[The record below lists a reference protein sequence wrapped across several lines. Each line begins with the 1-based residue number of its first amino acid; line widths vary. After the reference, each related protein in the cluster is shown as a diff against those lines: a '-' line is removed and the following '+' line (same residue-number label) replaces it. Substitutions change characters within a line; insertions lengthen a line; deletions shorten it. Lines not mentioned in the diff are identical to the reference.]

1 MGNTI
6 FSSQLISSDGI
17 TYKAE
22 LYGEDYIGFPKV
34 AIVSGSGN
42 TYIVSKDWTDFL
54 EVGQVLYLYTGGETL
69 NPVDTFNTYK
79 ARVVADSGIVEN
91 DDCAIVAIGSLAY
104 TTATITAIY
113 SSGPTTLITLNIAYS
128 GSYTSIG
135 SSLAPSEQYAPT
147 FAPDIMALN
156 TEWGGEG
163 DEILGAIKDSSSTI
177 TYANNDVWF
186 DRFFEQY
193 KITQDNKLKFL
204 IYKEDGAAWDLD
216 WAGIIVMDLVEW
228 ANDSKPIPYTF
239 KAIDGL
245 AALKFYEYTQETLEQ
260 NTAIRNVFDILG
272 LLDLY
277 KFWGAT
283 DAYLRESIEY
293 KSRVLEAT
301 TTDADS
307 PLDYTYISDNFF
319 IEDANKFP
327 TKFKSYY
334 DVLKGILDIYSC
346 RMYIANGV
354 YYIQQVRNFKNENI
368 TFREYL
374 VDSNNDYTYSEGNY
388 VHQRDVGNT
397 TEDFNILAGGTFGYY
412 AGAYKVKM
420 EQKRHFEGSH
430 INEDVKSVIAN
441 DDPTSQDSYT
451 FPIGKING
459 DGLGNIQVAIPIFDS
474 HGRDSILDGNT
485 LDDTF
490 LNPIKV
496 TNYVVKVMVAIYS
509 TTGNRYL
516 RGTTPRT
523 FSQYENEWTED
534 LVVPADERNVVR
546 YVQSG
551 GNNTTLFVNTP
562 VINFDDDFEIS
573 ITFEYIGQNAKIGL
587 LQYAKAMDVTRV
599 RILFPLTEVNENYDK
614 YIELDNPTGF
624 FTKEVELDPLLFIDS
639 AADTSTVVKIQINS
653 AYNSGGVSL
662 VPTTTF
668 DGGFLQENGDPLYL
682 FLSIM
687 RVYEAMSLQYK
698 PVERMMSTIVGDYY
712 PFYSLAYNDKVYVF
726 SGCTKDYTMDE
737 VQGEWFEVI
746 SAMPAASHNIITD
759 YIGTVDDIKP
769 FSGEEKHNTVGAFNS
784 RDAIGFIDNV
794 EIGTHD
800 TLPINPYQG
809 DRLFKGDVISIFDPN
824 NTSEIEFFTVREN
837 VEIDDIE
844 ILVDSKT
851 TTFPMREGSIVVYKK
866 GETME
871 SNRVRANIFQMK
883 GNALDPKFHDYLQDG
898 EFVFYDEHAYYRNP
912 IDGFV
917 YKFNGAKLHP

>member
-6 FSSQLISSDGI
+6 FSSQLVSSDNI
-17 TYKAE
+17 RYKAE
-22 LYGEDYIGFPKV
+22 LYGEDYVGFPKV
-34 AIVSGSGN
+34 AIVGGTGN
-42 TYIVSKDWTDFL
+42 TYYVSKDWTDFL
-54 EVGQVLYLYTGGETL
+54 QVGQVLYLYTGSEPEPLT
-69 NPVDTFNTYK
+69 TFNTYK
-79 ARVVADSGIVEN
+79 ERVVADSGVVEN
-91 DDCAIVAIGSLAY
+91 DECSIDFITSLTY
-104 TTATITAIY
+104 TTATITAIF

-128 GSYTSIG
+128 GSYASIG
-135 SSLAPSEQYAPT
+135 SSLVVGEQYTPT

-163 DEILGAIKDSSSTI
+163 DEILGAIKDSSTTI

-204 IYKEDGAAWDLD
+204 IYKEDGGLWDLD

-293 KSRVLEAT
+293 KSRVLSAT

-327 TKFKSYY
+327 TKWKSYY

-374 VDSNNDYTYSEGNY
+374 VDSSNNYTYTEGVY
-388 VHQRDVGNT
+388 AHQRDVGNT

-430 INEDVKSVIAN
+430 INQDVKSVIAN

-485 LDDTF
+485 FDDTF

-496 TNYVVKVMVAIYS
+496 NNYVVKVMVAIYS

-516 RGTTPRT
+516 RGTTPRNS
-523 FSQYENEWTED
+523 SQYETEWTDD
-534 LVVPADERNVVR
+534 LVVPTDERNVVR

-573 ITFEYIGQNAKIGL
+573 ITFEYIGRNAKIGL

-639 AADTSTVVKIQINS
+639 AADTSTVVKIQINES
-653 AYNSGGVSL
+653 YNSGGLSL

-746 SAMPAASHNIITD
+746 SAMPAASHKIITD

-794 EIGTHD
+794 EAGVHD
-800 TLPINPYQG
+800 TLPINPYAG
-809 DRLFKGDVISIFDPN
+809 DRLFKGDIISIFDPN
-824 NTSEIEFFTVREN
+824 NTSEIEYFTLREN
-837 VEIDDIE
+837 VDVGDTE
-844 ILVDSKT
+844 ILVQLKT
-851 TTFPMREGSIVVYKK
+851 TTFPMREGSIIVYKK

-871 SNRVRANIFQMK
+871 SNKVRANIFQMK
-883 GNALDPKFHDYLQDG
+883 GNALNPETAGDYLLAG
-898 EFVFYDEHAYYRNP
+898 EFVFYDKHAYFKSPY
-912 IDGFV
+912 DGFL
-917 YKFNGAKLHP
+917 YKFNGAKFNP

>member
-6 FSSQLISSDGI
+6 FSSELISNDGI

-34 AIVSGSGN
+34 AIVTGSGN
-42 TYIVSKDWTDFL
+42 TYVVSKDWRDFL
-54 EVGQVLYLYTGGETL
+54 EVGQVLYLYTADVYSTSGE
-69 NPVDTFNTYK
+69 
-79 ARVVADSGIVEN
+79 
-91 DDCAIVAIGSLAY
+91 
-104 TTATITAIY
+104 ITAIS
-113 SSGPTTLITLNIAYS
+113 SSGPTTLITLDIAYNAA
-128 GSYTSIG
+128 YTNIG
-135 SSLAPSEQYAPT
+135 SSTILIEQYTPT
-147 FAPDIMALN
+147 FEPDIISLN

-163 DEILGAIKDSSSTI
+163 DEILGAIKDSSTTI

-193 KITQDNKLKFL
+193 KITQDNKLKFI
-204 IYKEDGAAWDLD
+204 IYKEDGAAWLLD

-277 KFWGAT
+277 KFWGST
-283 DAYLRESIEY
+283 DAYIRESIEY

-354 YYIQQVRNFKNENI
+354 YYIQQVRNFKEESI

-374 VDSNNDYTYSEGNY
+374 VDSSNNYTYTEGNY

-430 INEDVKSVIAN
+430 INEDVKNIIAN
-441 DDPTSQDSYT
+441 DDPEEQDSYT

-459 DGLGNIQVAIPIFDS
+459 DGLGNIQVAIPVFDS
-474 HGRDSILDGNT
+474 HGRDSVLNGNT
-485 LDDTF
+485 FDDTF
-490 LNPIKV
+490 LNPIRI

-523 FSQYENEWTED
+523 NSQYETEWTDD
-534 LVVPADERNVVR
+534 LVVPVAQRNVVR
-546 YVQSG
+546 YIQNG

-573 ITFEYIGQNAKIGL
+573 ITFEYIGRNAKIGL
-587 LQYAKAMDVTRV
+587 TKYANAMDVTRV

-614 YIELDNPTGF
+614 YIELDNPSGF

-639 AADTSTVVKIQINS
+639 AADTSTVVKIQINED
-653 AYNSGGVSL
+653 YNSGGLSL

-769 FSGEEKHNTVGAFNS
+769 FSGEEKHNTIGAFNS

-794 EIGTHD
+794 EAGAHD

-824 NTSEIEFFTVREN
+824 NTSEIEYFTVREN
-837 VEIDDIE
+837 VEVDDTE
-844 ILVDSKT
+844 ILVNLKT
-851 TTFPMREGSIVVYKK
+851 TTFPMRQGSIIVYKK

-883 GNALDPKFHDYLQDG
+883 GNATEPDPILNNYMNNG
-898 EFVFYDEHAYYRNP
+898 EFIFIDNKIFWKSGGTYYSVT
-912 IDGFV
+912 GV
-917 YKFNGAKLHP
+917 GE

>member
-1 MGNTI
+1 M
-6 FSSQLISSDGI
+6 
-17 TYKAE
+17 
-22 LYGEDYIGFPKV
+22 
-34 AIVSGSGN
+34 
-42 TYIVSKDWTDFL
+42 
-54 EVGQVLYLYTGGETL
+54 
-69 NPVDTFNTYK
+69 
-79 ARVVADSGIVEN
+79 
-91 DDCAIVAIGSLAY
+91 
-104 TTATITAIY
+104 
-113 SSGPTTLITLNIAYS
+113 
-128 GSYTSIG
+128 
-135 SSLAPSEQYAPT
+135 
-147 FAPDIMALN
+147 
-156 TEWGGEG
+156 
-163 DEILGAIKDSSSTI
+163 
-177 TYANNDVWF
+177 
-186 DRFFEQY
+186 
-193 KITQDNKLKFL
+193 
-204 IYKEDGAAWDLD
+204 
-216 WAGIIVMDLVEW
+216 
-228 ANDSKPIPYTF
+228 
-239 KAIDGL
+239 
-245 AALKFYEYTQETLEQ
+245 
-260 NTAIRNVFDILG
+260 
-272 LLDLY
+272 
-277 KFWGAT
+277 
-283 DAYLRESIEY
+283 
-293 KSRVLEAT
+293 T

-327 TKFKSYY
+327 TKWKSYY

-354 YYIQQVRNFKNENI
+354 YYIQQVRNFKNESI

-388 VHQRDVGNT
+388 VHQRSVGNT

-430 INEDVKSVIAN
+430 INEDVKNIIAN
-441 DDPTSQDSYT
+441 DDPAEQDSYT

-459 DGLGNIQVAIPIFDS
+459 DGLGNIQVAIPVFDS
-474 HGRDSILDGNT
+474 HGRDSVLDGNT
-485 LDDTF
+485 FDDTF
-490 LNPIKV
+490 LNPIKI

-509 TTGNRYL
+509 TTGTRYL

-523 FSQYENEWTED
+523 NSQYETEWTD
-534 LVVPADERNVVR
+534 DVVVPIDQRNVVR

-573 ITFEYIGQNAKIGL
+573 ITFEYIGRNAKIGL
-587 LQYAKAMDVTRV
+587 LQYAKAMDITRV

-639 AADTSTVVKIQINS
+639 AADTSTVVKIQINES
-653 AYNSGGVSL
+653 YNSGGVSL

-746 SAMPAASHNIITD
+746 SAMPAASHKIITD

-769 FSGEEKHNTVGAFNS
+769 FSGEEKYNTVGAFNS

-794 EIGTHD
+794 EVGTHD
-800 TLPINPYQG
+800 TLPINPYAG
-809 DRLFKGDVISIFDPN
+809 DRLFKGDIISIFDPN
-824 NTSEIEFFTVREN
+824 NTSEIEYFTLREN
-837 VEIDDIE
+837 VDVGDTE
-844 ILVDSKT
+844 ILVQLKT
-851 TTFPMREGSIVVYKK
+851 TTFPMREGSIIVYKK

-871 SNRVRANIFQMK
+871 ANRVRANIFQMK
-883 GNALDPKFHDYLQDG
+883 GNATEPDILLNDYMTDG
-898 EFVFYDEHAYYRNP
+898 EFIFIGRYIYWKESGQYHRVTGTMH
-912 IDGFV
+912 G
-917 YKFNGAKLHP
+917 

>member
-6 FSSQLISSDGI
+6 FSSQLVSSDGI
-17 TYKAE
+17 RYKAE

-34 AIVSGSGN
+34 AIVGGAGN
-42 TYIVSKDWTDFL
+42 TYYVSKDWRDFL
-54 EVGQVLYLYTGGETL
+54 EVGQVLYLYTGDVYSTSGE
-69 NPVDTFNTYK
+69 
-79 ARVVADSGIVEN
+79 
-91 DDCAIVAIGSLAY
+91 
-104 TTATITAIY
+104 ITAIF
-113 SSGPTTLITLNIAYS
+113 SSGPTTLITLDIAYNAA
-128 GSYTSIG
+128 YTNIG
-135 SSLAPSEQYAPT
+135 SSTILIEQYTPT

-163 DEILGAIKDSSSTI
+163 DEILGAIKDSSTTI

-204 IYKEDGAAWDLD
+204 IYKEDGAAWNLD

-272 LLDLY
+272 LLELY

-283 DAYLRESIEY
+283 DPYLRESIEY
-293 KSRVLEAT
+293 KSRVLSAT

-327 TKFKSYY
+327 TKWKSYY

-374 VDSNNDYTYSEGNY
+374 VDSSNNYTYTEGVY
-388 VHQRDVGNT
+388 AHQRDVGNT

-485 LDDTF
+485 FDDTF

-496 TNYVVKVMVAIYS
+496 NNYVVKVMVAIYS

-516 RGTTPRT
+516 RGTTPRNS
-523 FSQYENEWTED
+523 SQYETEWTDD
-534 LVVPADERNVVR
+534 LVVPTDERNVVR

-573 ITFEYIGQNAKIGL
+573 ITFEYIGRNAKIGL

-639 AADTSTVVKIQINS
+639 AADTSTVVKIQINES
-653 AYNSGGVSL
+653 YNSGGLSL

-746 SAMPAASHNIITD
+746 SAMPAASHKIITD

-794 EIGTHD
+794 EVGAHD
-800 TLPINPYQG
+800 TLPINPYAG
-809 DRLFKGDVISIFDPN
+809 DRLFKGDIISIFDPN
-824 NTSEIEFFTVREN
+824 NTSEIEYFTLREN
-837 VEIDDIE
+837 VDVGDTE
-844 ILVDSKT
+844 ILVQLKT
-851 TTFPMREGSIVVYKK
+851 TTFPMREGSIIVYKK

-883 GNALDPKFHDYLQDG
+883 GNAPNPETAGDYLLAG
-898 EFVFYDEHAYYRNP
+898 EFVFYDKHAYFKSPY
-912 IDGFV
+912 DGFL
-917 YKFNGAKLHP
+917 YKFNGAKINP

>member
-6 FSSQLISSDGI
+6 FSSQLVSSNGI
-17 TYKAE
+17 RYKAE

-34 AIVSGSGN
+34 AIVGGSVN
-42 TYIVSKDWTDFL
+42 TYYVSKDWTNFL
-54 EVGQVLYLYTGGETL
+54 QVGQLLYLYTGGETL
-69 NPVDTFNTYK
+69 NPFDTFNTYK
-79 ARVVADSGIVEN
+79 ARVVADSGVVEN
-91 DDCAIVAIGSLAY
+91 DECAIAAIGSLAY
-104 TTATITAIY
+104 TTATITEIF
-113 SSGPTTLITLNIAYS
+113 SSGPTTLITLDIAYS

-147 FAPDIMALN
+147 FAPDIMSLN

-204 IYKEDGAAWDLD
+204 IYKQDGELWDLD

-272 LLDLY
+272 LLELY

-283 DAYLRESIEY
+283 DPYLRESIEY
-293 KSRVLEAT
+293 KSRVLSAT

-327 TKFKSYY
+327 TKWKSYY

-346 RMYIANGV
+346 RIYIANGV

-374 VDSNNDYTYSEGNY
+374 VDSSNNYTYTEGNY
-388 VHQRDVGNT
+388 THQRSVGNT

-430 INEDVKSVIAN
+430 INEDVKNIIAN

-474 HGRDSILDGNT
+474 HGRDSVLDGKT
-485 LDDTF
+485 FDDTF
-490 LNPIKV
+490 LIPIKV
-496 TNYVVKVMVAIYS
+496 NNYVVKVMVAIYS

-516 RGTTPRT
+516 RGTTPRSS
-523 FSQYENEWTED
+523 SQYETEWTD
-534 LVVPADERNVVR
+534 DVVVPVAERNVVR

-562 VINFDDDFEIS
+562 VINFDDDFEVS
-573 ITFEYIGQNAKIGL
+573 ITFEYIGRNAKIGL
-587 LQYAKAMDVTRV
+587 LQYANAMDVTRV
-599 RILFPLTEVNENYDK
+599 RLLFPLTEVNENYDK
-614 YIELDNPTGF
+614 FIELDNPTGF

-639 AADTSTVVKIQINS
+639 AADTSTVVKIQINES
-653 AYNSGGVSL
+653 YNSGGLSL

-746 SAMPAASHNIITD
+746 SAMPAASHKIITD

-769 FSGEEKHNTVGAFNS
+769 FSGEEKYNTVGAFNS

-800 TLPINPYQG
+800 TLPINPYAG
-809 DRLFKGDVISIFDPN
+809 DRLFKGDIISIFDPN
-824 NTSEIEFFTVREN
+824 NTSEIEFFTLREN
-837 VEIDDIE
+837 VNVGDTE
-844 ILVDSKT
+844 ILVQLKT
-851 TTFPMREGSIVVYKK
+851 TTFPMREGSIIVYKK

-883 GNALDPKFHDYLQDG
+883 GNATEPDILLNDYMVDG
-898 EFVFYDEHAYYRNP
+898 EFIFIGRYIYWKEAGQYHRVTGTMH
-912 IDGFV
+912 G
-917 YKFNGAKLHP
+917 

>member
-6 FSSQLISSDGI
+6 FSSQLVSSDGI
-17 TYKAE
+17 RYKAE
-22 LYGEDYIGFPKV
+22 LYGEDYVGFPKV
-34 AIVSGSGN
+34 AIVGGTGN
-42 TYIVSKDWTDFL
+42 TYYVSKDWTDFL
-54 EVGQVLYLYTGGETL
+54 QVGQVLYLYTGDVYSTSGE
-69 NPVDTFNTYK
+69 
-79 ARVVADSGIVEN
+79 
-91 DDCAIVAIGSLAY
+91 
-104 TTATITAIY
+104 ITAIF
-113 SSGPTTLITLNIAYS
+113 SSGPTTLITLDIAYNAA
-128 GSYTSIG
+128 YTNIG
-135 SSLAPSEQYAPT
+135 SSTILIEQYAPT
-147 FAPDIMALN
+147 FEPDIMALN

-163 DEILGAIKDSSSTI
+163 DEILGAIKDSSTTI

-204 IYKEDGAAWDLD
+204 IYKEVGELWDLD

-272 LLDLY
+272 LLELY

-293 KSRVLEAT
+293 KSRVLSAT

-327 TKFKSYY
+327 TKWKSYY
-334 DVLKGILDIYSC
+334 DVLKGIMDIYSC
-346 RMYIANGV
+346 RIYIANGV

-374 VDSNNDYTYSEGNY
+374 VDSSNNYTYTEGVY
-388 VHQRDVGNT
+388 AHQRDVGNT

-420 EQKRHFEGSH
+420 EQKTHFEGSH
-430 INEDVKSVIAN
+430 INEDVKNVYAN
-441 DDPTSQDSYT
+441 DDPASQDSYT

-459 DGLGNIQVAIPIFDS
+459 DGLGNIQVAIPVFDS
-474 HGRDSILDGNT
+474 HGRDSVLDGNT
-485 LDDTF
+485 LDDVF
-490 LNPIKV
+490 FNPIKI

-516 RGTTPRT
+516 RGTTPRNA
-523 FSQYENEWTED
+523 SQYETEWTED
-534 LVVPADERNVVR
+534 LVVPTDERNVVR

-573 ITFEYIGQNAKIGL
+573 ITFEYIGRNAKISL
-587 LQYAKAMDVTRV
+587 TKDAKVFDVTRV
-599 RILFPLTEVNENYDK
+599 RLLFPLTEVNENYDK

-639 AADTSTVVKIQINS
+639 AADTSTVVKIQINES
-653 AYNSGGVSL
+653 YNSGGLSL

-746 SAMPAASHNIITD
+746 SAMPAASHKIITD

-794 EIGTHD
+794 EVGAHD
-800 TLPINPYQG
+800 TLPINPYAG
-809 DRLFKGDVISIFDPN
+809 DRLFKGDIISIFDPN
-824 NTSEIEFFTVREN
+824 NTSERER
-837 VEIDDIE
+837 
-844 ILVDSKT
+844 T
-851 TTFPMREGSIVVYKK
+851 
-866 GETME
+866 
-871 SNRVRANIFQMK
+871 
-883 GNALDPKFHDYLQDG
+883 
-898 EFVFYDEHAYYRNP
+898 
-912 IDGFV
+912 
-917 YKFNGAKLHP
+917 